1 MELNDGTRTC
11 GEGTFRIVGGRRVW
25 IDPSESVYQRLKLDE
40 AFDAG
45 AWRAKREGQ
54 SRGTSVVA

>member
-1 MELNDGTRTC
+1 MEVNDGTRTC

-45 AWRAKREGQ
+45 AWRAKREGR
-54 SRGTSVVA
+54 SSGTRVVA

>member
-54 SRGTSVVA
+54 SRGTRVVA